1 MPVMNIWYLVQTKPR
16 QEFVAKENLSNQ
28 GYKVYCPLFKL
39 KNTKK
44 PLFPRYLFINFE
56 NNSKS
61 LSPIRSTKGVSNF
74 VRFGVNFATVPNN
87 IIKNIKNQEQETI
100 DKAIKQS
107 RPHKGDKVQITQG
120 IFQGNQAIFEKY
132 NDDERVT
139 LLFRV
144 LQQEQKIQFS
154 ADQFKVI

>member
-1 MPVMNIWYLVQTKPR
+1 MSIKPFS
-16 QEFVAKENLSNQ
+16 EL
-28 GYKVYCPLFKL
+28 
-39 KNTKK
+39 
-44 PLFPRYLFINFE
+44 
-56 NNSKS
+56 
-61 LSPIRSTKGVSNF
+61 VSNEE
-74 VRFGVNFATVPNN
+74 
-87 IIKNIKNQEQETI
+87 NQEQETI

-139 LLFRV
+139 LLFRI